1 MGAPSRLP
9 GPERHIGTTA
19 RYNPRLQRR
28 SQPAALVEEGTTNV
42 MVGDVIRDFKYAI
55 RSFVQ
60 RPLFTAVI
68 VLTLALGIGSNVAM
82 FSVTHAV
89 LLRALPYD
97 HPEKL
102 ALVWT
107 RLQATNVERSLVS
120 GPDFGDYQAQT
131 TRFEGFAGAA
141 AVPGTLTGAGQAERI
156 VNGYTTWNLFE
167 LLGVRPLVGRT
178 FRSDDAIIIDPKV
191 FANPNPDLPP
201 GKVILSYGLWQR
213 RFGGDR
219 DVIGRTIQMDGWGS
233 VVVGVLPPTFR
244 IYLPADAAMPTN
256 GDAWGVLPRN
266 ISDFAR
272 DAAWLTVVTRLR
284 DGVTLEQAQQEMD
297 AVAARLREVHP
308 FHKTQNLQIKVNG
321 LHRDVVNHAR
331 PALLALLGAVGFV
344 LLIACANI
352 ANLLLVRATERGR
365 EIAVRTAVGS
375 GRGRIVAQMLVESA
389 VLSFA
394 GAVLGVLLAWQGIR
408 VITALSPGNL
418 PRIEGAAIDLAALLY
433 TAGAASVAAIL
444 FGLAPAL
451 RAVGGNLV
459 DALRDR
465 GSDTGGVRGNKLRS
479 ALVVVEVALS
489 LVLLVGA
496 GLMVRSFIQIQRVNP
511 GFDARNVVTFN
522 APVKMLKY
530 ITSESRAN
538 FANELADRLRA
549 IPGVE
554 RVGAVTPLPLA
565 GGEQYSVGSYG
576 RVGGSDDAYRANKA
590 DFKSVL
596 PGYFE
601 TMGIRLVK
609 GRFFERLDNRDEA
622 LDVAIIDR
630 KLARRVF
637 GEEDP
642 LGADLLV
649 DHFNEKTFSL
659 ERLPVRIVGVVDNV
673 RSASL
678 AAEGRETVYVPYVFN
693 SFLPLTCVVRTAADP
708 ASLIARIRAEATAMD
723 KDVPIAELST
733 LSSFVSNA
741 MSQTRFLL
749 ALIGGFAALAL
760 GLASLGLYGVISYS
774 AKQRTREMGVRVAFG
789 ATERDVLQLIL
800 GQGLAVA
807 LAGIG
812 LGLAGAIAVTRVVS
826 SFLVNVSPTD
836 PITFAGVPALLLAVA
851 MVASFVPAR
860 RASRVDP
867 MEALRDR

>member
-1 MGAPSRLP
+1 M
-9 GPERHIGTTA
+9 TK
-19 RYNPRLQRR
+19 
-28 SQPAALVEEGTTNV
+28 V
-42 MVGDVIRDFKYAI
+42 MVGDVIRDFRYAI

-82 FSVTHAV
+82 FSVANAV

-97 HPEKL
+97 HPEEL

-120 GPDFGDYQAQT
+120 GPDLRDYQTQT
-131 TRFEGFAGAA
+131 TRFEDFAGAV
-141 AVPGTLTGAGQAERI
+141 AVPGTLTGTGQAERI
-156 VNGYTTWNLFE
+156 TNGYTTWNLFE
-167 LLGVRPLVGRT
+167 LLGVRPLHGRT
-178 FRSDDAIIIDPKV
+178 FRKDDAITIDPKQ

-201 GKVILSYGLWQR
+201 GKVMLSYGLWQR
-213 RFGGDR
+213 RFGGDPN
-219 DVIGRTIQMDGWGS
+219 VIGRTIQLDGWGS

-256 GDAWGVLPRN
+256 IDAWGVLPTN

-272 DAAWLTVVTRLR
+272 DGAWLTVVTRLR

-297 AVAARLREVHP
+297 AVATRLREVHP
-308 FHKTQNLQIKVNG
+308 FHKTQNLQIRVAG
-321 LHRDVVNHAR
+321 LHREVVSHAR

-365 EIAVRTAVGS
+365 EIAVRAAVGS
-375 GRGRIVAQMLVESA
+375 GRGRIIRQMLVESV
-389 VLSFA
+389 VLSWA
-394 GAVLGVLLAWQGIR
+394 GAMLGVLLAWQGIR
-408 VITALSPGNL
+408 LIMALSPGNL
-418 PRIEGAAIDLAALLY
+418 PRVEHAGIDVAALLY
-433 TAGAASVAAIL
+433 TAGAACVAAIL

-451 RAVGGNLV
+451 RAVGGNLA

-479 ALVVVEVALS
+479 ALIVVEVALS
-489 LVLLVGA
+489 LVLLIGA
-496 GLMVRSFIQIQRVNP
+496 GLMVRSFAQIQRVDP

-522 APVKMLKY
+522 APLQFLKY
-530 ITSESRAN
+530 LTTTKRAN

-554 RVGAVTPLPLA
+554 RVGGVTPLPLA

-590 DFKSVL
+590 DYKAVL

-601 TMGIRLVK
+601 AMKIRHLS
-609 GRFFERLDNRDEA
+609 GRTFERLDNREEA

-630 KLARRVF
+630 KLAKKVF
-637 GEEDP
+637 GEENP

-659 ERLPVRIVGVVDNV
+659 ERLPGTDRRSRRQRAVGIARRRGSRDGLRPLRLQLVPAPDLRGAHGRGSRKPDRAHPR
-673 RSASL
+673 RSGGHGP
-678 AAEGRETVYVPYVFN
+678 GRADRRTVN
-693 SFLPLTCVVRTAADP
+693 ARVVRLERHVADAVPAGAHRGVRRPGAGPGVARPLRRDLVFGEAAD
-708 ASLIARIRAEATAMD
+708 A
-723 KDVPIAELST
+723 
-733 LSSFVSNA
+733 
-741 MSQTRFLL
+741 
-749 ALIGGFAALAL
+749 
-760 GLASLGLYGVISYS
+760 
-774 AKQRTREMGVRVAFG
+774 
-789 ATERDVLQLIL
+789 
-800 GQGLAVA
+800 
-807 LAGIG
+807 
-812 LGLAGAIAVTRVVS
+812 
-826 SFLVNVSPTD
+826 
-836 PITFAGVPALLLAVA
+836 
-851 MVASFVPAR
+851 
-860 RASRVDP
+860 
-867 MEALRDR
+867 

>member
-1 MGAPSRLP
+1 MS
-9 GPERHIGTTA
+9 ET
-19 RYNPRLQRR
+19 
-28 SQPAALVEEGTTNV
+28 AALLQEGTTKV
-42 MVGDVIRDFKYAI
+42 MVGDVLRDFKYAI

-82 FSVTHAV
+82 FSVANAV

-97 HPEKL
+97 HPEEL

-120 GPDFGDYQAQT
+120 GPDFADYQKQT

-141 AVPGTLTGAGQAERI
+141 AVAGTLTGAGQAERI
-156 VNGYTTWNLFE
+156 TIGYTTSNLFE
-167 LLGVRPLVGRT
+167 LLGVRPILGRS
-178 FRSDDAIIIDPKV
+178 FRKEDAITIDPKQ

-201 GKVILSYGLWQR
+201 GTVMLSYGLWQR
-213 RFGGDR
+213 RFGGDPQ
-219 DVIGRTIQMDGWGS
+219 VIGRTIQMGGWGS
-233 VVVGVLPPTFR
+233 VIVGVLPATFR

-256 GDAWGVLPRN
+256 IDAWNVLPNN
-266 ISDFAR
+266 ITDFER
-272 DAAWLTVVTRLR
+272 QAAMLTVVTRLR
-284 DGVTLEQAQQEMD
+284 KGVTLEQAQQEMD
-297 AVAARLREVHP
+297 AVATRLREVHQ
-308 FHKTQNLQIKVNG
+308 FHKTQNLHIRVNG
-321 LHRDVVNHAR
+321 MHRDVVNHAR

-365 EIAVRTAVGS
+365 EIAVRAAVGS
-375 GRGRIVAQMLVESA
+375 GRGRIIAQMLVESV
-389 VLSFA
+389 VLSWA
-394 GAVLGVLLAWQGIR
+394 GALLGVLLAWQGIR
-408 VITALSPGNL
+408 LITALSPGNL
-418 PRIEGAAIDLAALLY
+418 PRIEGAGIDLAALLY
-433 TAGAASVAAIL
+433 TAGAALVAAIA

-451 RAVGGNLV
+451 RAVRGNLA

-465 GSDTGGVRGNKLRS
+465 GSDTGGVRGNKLRT
-479 ALVVVEVALS
+479 ALVVLEVALS
-489 LVLLVGA
+489 LVLLIGA
-496 GLMVRSFIQIQRVNP
+496 GLMVRSFAQIHRVDP

-522 APVKMLKY
+522 APVQMLKY
-530 ITSESRAN
+530 ITSARRAN

-554 RVGAVTPLPLA
+554 RVGGVTPLPLA

-576 RVGGSDDAYRANKA
+576 RPGGSDDAYRANKA
-590 DFKSVL
+590 DYKAVL

-601 TMGIRLVK
+601 AMGIKLLS
-609 GRFFERLDNRDEA
+609 GRAFERLDNREEA

-630 KLARRVF
+630 KLATRVF

-642 LGADLLV
+642 LGAELLV

-678 AAEGRETVYVPYVFN
+678 AAESRETVYVPYVFF
-693 SFLPLTCVVRTAADP
+693 SFLPLTYVVRTAADP

-723 KDVPIAELST
+723 PDVPIAELST
-733 LSSFVSNA
+733 LASYVSNA
-741 MSQTRFLL
+741 TSQTRFLL
-749 ALIGGFAALAL
+749 ALIGAFAVLAL
-760 GLASLGLYGVISYS
+760 GLAALGLYGVISYS
-774 AKQRTREMGVRVAFG
+774 AKQRTREIGVRVAFG
-789 ATERDVLQLIL
+789 ASQRDVMRLIL
-800 GQGLAVA
+800 GQGLVVA
-807 LAGIG
+807 LAGIV
-812 LGLAGAIAVTRVVS
+812 LGLAGATAVTRVVS
-826 SFLVNVSPTD
+826 SFLVGVSATD
-836 PITFAGVPALLLAVA
+836 PITFAGVSALLLAVA
-851 MVASFVPAR
+851 IVASFFPAR

-867 MEALRDR
+867 NVALQGR

>member
-1 MGAPSRLP
+1 M
-9 GPERHIGTTA
+9 
-19 RYNPRLQRR
+19 
-28 SQPAALVEEGTTNV
+28 V
-42 MVGDVIRDFKYAI
+42 MVSDVIRDFKYAI
-55 RSFVQ
+55 RSFVR

-82 FSVTHAV
+82 FSVANAV

-97 HPEKL
+97 HPEEL

-120 GPDFGDYQAQT
+120 GPDLGDYQAQT

-141 AVPGTLTGAGQAERI
+141 AVPGTLTGSGQAERI
-156 VNGYTTWNLFE
+156 MNGYTTWNMFE
-167 LLGVRPLVGRT
+167 LLGVRPHLGRT
-178 FRSDDAIIIDPKV
+178 FRKDDAFRIDPKQ
-191 FANPNPDLPP
+191 FGNPNPDRPP
-201 GKVILSYGLWQR
+201 GKVMLSYGLWQR
-213 RFGGDR
+213 RFGGDPG
-219 DVIGRTIQMDGWGS
+219 VIGRTVQMDGWGS

-256 GDAWGVLPRN
+256 VDAWGVLPVN
-266 ISDFAR
+266 ISEFAR

-297 AVAARLREVHP
+297 AVAARLREVHA
-308 FHKTQNLQIKVNG
+308 FHKTQNLHIRVNG
-321 LHRDVVNHAR
+321 LHRDVVSHAR

-365 EIAVRTAVGS
+365 EIAVRAAVGS
-375 GRGRIVAQMLVESA
+375 GRGRIIAQMLVESA
-389 VLSFA
+389 VLSWA
-394 GAVLGVLLAWQGIR
+394 GAVLGVLLAWQSIKL
-408 VITALSPGNL
+408 ITALSPANL
-418 PRIEGAAIDLAALLY
+418 PRVEGAAIDLAALLY
-433 TAGAASVAAIL
+433 TAGAACVAAIV
-444 FGLAPAL
+444 FGLAPAM
-451 RAVGGNLV
+451 RAVAGNLA

-479 ALVVVEVALS
+479 ALVVLEVALS
-489 LVLLVGA
+489 LVLLIGA
-496 GLMVRSFIQIQRVNP
+496 GLMVRSFVQIQRVDP

-522 APVKMLKY
+522 APLQFLKY
-530 ITSESRAN
+530 LTSAKRAN

-554 RVGAVTPLPLA
+554 SVGGVTPLPLA

-590 DFKSVL
+590 DYKAVL

-601 TMGIRLVK
+601 AMKIRRLS
-609 GRFFERLDNRDEA
+609 GRAFERLDNREEA
-622 LDVAIIDR
+622 LDVAIVDR
-630 KLARRVF
+630 KLAKRVF

-678 AAEGRETVYVPYVFN
+678 AAESRETIYVPYVFN
-693 SFLPLTCVVRTAADP
+693 SFLPLTYVVRTAADP
-708 ASLIARIRAEATAMD
+708 ASLIARIRVEAAAMD
-723 KDVPIAELST
+723 PDVPIAELST
-733 LSSFVSNA
+733 LGSYVSNA

-749 ALIGGFAALAL
+749 ALIGAFAALAL

-774 AKQRTREMGVRVAFG
+774 AKQRTREIGVRVAFG
-789 ATERDVLQLIL
+789 ATERDVMRLIL
-800 GQGLAVA
+800 GQGLVVA
-807 LAGIG
+807 LAGIA
-812 LGLAGAIAVTRVVS
+812 LGLAGAAAGTRGGRTLLVGVS
-826 SFLVNVSPTD
+826 ATD

-851 MVASFVPAR
+851 VVASFFPAR
-860 RASRVDP
+860 RAGRVDP
-867 MEALRDR
+867 NVALHDG